1 MPHSI
6 KITGIA
12 PPDVIGA
19 PTPMRQQFWQLVVPI
34 ALRVKDGELA
44 QGLDAEGDPLKP
56 ISTKTRKYRQS
67 AMTPDGK
74 GDPAAPPLM
83 PAYQKSRVRS
93 LLAGRAFSTH
103 CELYWRFDP
112 FTGRSFDVI
121 LNYQR
126 EEGRDVFGISDDGM
140 RAIRQQSLAAWER
153 WKRTGAAPTTKKSA
167 FPSYALTQGQQSRIA
182 GVIARS
188 TESGAG
194 QAATKAVGSLE
205 TRMITRGIGAPTI
218 AELKVSATRSGIM
231 TGEEWRKYFVQEL
244 KVGKPPR
251 PRALVPTL
259 PSALTTGPVAPVRT
273 RMTPEARLAELS
285 DYAQS
290 LGFESHV
297 ITTEDFTTR
306 FRGAAIDKALAAY
319 DPKTQAI
326 WWNLNSPA
334 WANPVKHFETMRKE
348 KFLVDPTPSGVVHH
362 EIGHAKLHSELI
374 RGLGLEAAT
383 ARYWELARDEF
394 KTDNDLKQRIKKVA
408 SRLAAIDKN
417 EFVAEIY
424 SGLKIGR
431 KYPDEILALYDELGG
446 VRP

>member
-1 MPHSI
+1 
-6 KITGIA
+6 
-12 PPDVIGA
+12 
-19 PTPMRQQFWQLVVPI
+19 MRQQFWQLVVPI
-34 ALRVKDGELA
+34 ALRIKDQELA
-44 QGLDAEGDPLKP
+44 EGLDAEGEPLRP
-56 ISTKTRKYRQS
+56 ISAKTRKYRHS

-103 CELYWRFDP
+103 AELYWRFDP

-126 EEGRDVFGISDDGM
+126 DEGRDVFGISDDGL
-140 RAIRQQSLAAWER
+140 RTIRIQSWAAWAR
-153 WKRTGAAPTTKKSA
+153 WKQSGAAPAEKKSA
-167 FPSYALTQGQQSRIA
+167 FPAYALTQGQQSRIA
-182 GVIARS
+182 SIIARS
-188 TESGAG
+188 IEPESG
-194 QAATKAVGSLE
+194 QAATRAVGALE
-205 TRMITRGIGAPTI
+205 TRLITRGIGAPTI
-218 AELKVSATRSGIM
+218 AELKASATRSGMM
-231 TGEEWRKYFVQEL
+231 TGEEWRKYFTQE
-244 KVGKPPR
+244 GKIGRPPPAR
-251 PRALVPTL
+251 AEVPIAPTAPRL
-259 PSALTTGPVAPVRT
+259 PGTQPVLTTGPVAPAKVK
-273 RMTPEARLAELS
+273 MAPEARLTELS
-285 DYAQS
+285 NYTQS
-290 LGFESHV
+290 LGIESHV
-297 ITTEDFTTR
+297 ISMEEFTTR
-306 FRGAAIDKALAAY
+306 FKGAAIDKALAAY

-326 WWNLNSPA
+326 WWNLESPA

-362 EIGHAKLHSELI
+362 EIGHAKLHAELI

-394 KTDNDLKQRIKKVA
+394 KTNNDLKQRIKKVA

-424 SGLKIGR
+424 SGLVIGR
-431 KYPDEILALYDELGG
+431 RYPEEVLVLYDELGG